1 MTENAFTIP
10 SQSGRARNTP
20 NDGLDTAAAIE
31 MVDDVSELRQCLDE
45 ERAAHAATRR
55 ELRALQRQL
64 AATRATPERPAPLQ
78 GCESGLVD
86 GALRGSN
93 VAVFTQDRDLRYTSV
108 SKPLFGCDSAEMLGR
123 TDEEILSAENAAEMV
138 AIKREVLANGR
149 PKDAEIRVDRARA
162 RHWYDLHI
170 EPLRDVRGAIT
181 GLTCAAVDITERKE
195 SEAHLR
201 LVMRELTHRSK
212 NLLAVIQAMARQTA
226 RPGGTIASFLER
238 FGARLQALA
247 RAHDLLVRESWHGV
261 SLHDLVRSQLGP
273 YSDRDHPQVA
283 IAGPDIQVKPEAAQT
298 LSLAFHELASNAVKY
313 GALSRRK
320 GHVSVD
326 WCELPQNGK
335 IEIVWRERH
344 GPRPTQPK
352 RRGLGSQVIEQHLSR
367 ALHADVTLTFPPEGL
382 TCRIMLPST
391 FLQKTGGVERIGHR
405 SR

>member
-78 GCESGLVD
+78 GYEPGLVD

-170 EPLRDVRGAIT
+170 EPLRDVRGAIA

-283 IAGPDIQVKPEAAQT
+283 VSGPDIQVKPEAAQT

-326 WCELPQNGK
+326 WRELPQNGK

-367 ALHADVTLTFPPEGL
+367 ALHADVTLAFPPEGL

>member
-1 MTENAFTIP
+1 MTENAVTIP
-10 SQSGRARNTP
+10 SRSGRARNTP
-20 NDGLDTAAAIE
+20 SDGLDTAAAIE
-31 MVDDVSELRQCLDE
+31 MVDDVSELKQSLDE

-64 AATRATPERPAPLQ
+64 AATCAAPAPPQ
-78 GCESGLVD
+78 GYEPGLVD
-86 GALRGSN
+86 GTLRGSN

-123 TDEEILSAENAAEMV
+123 TDDEILSAEIAAEMV

-149 PKDAEIRVDRARA
+149 PKDAEIRVDRERA

-195 SEAHLR
+195 GEAHLR

-273 YSDRDHPQVA
+273 YSDRDHPQVSVS
-283 IAGPDIQVKPEAAQT
+283 GPDIQVKPEAAQT

-313 GALSRRK
+313 GALSRRR

-326 WCELPQNGK
+326 WRELPQNGE

-367 ALHADVTLTFPPEGL
+367 ALHADVTLAFPPEGL

>member
-1 MTENAFTIP
+1 MTENAVTIP
-10 SQSGRARNTP
+10 SRSGRARNTP
-20 NDGLDTAAAIE
+20 SDGLDTAAAIE
-31 MVDDVSELRQCLDE
+31 MVDDVSELKQSLDE

-64 AATRATPERPAPLQ
+64 AATCAAPAPPQ
-78 GCESGLVD
+78 GYEPGLVD
-86 GALRGSN
+86 GTLRGSN

-123 TDEEILSAENAAEMV
+123 TDDEILSAETAAEMV

-149 PKDAEIRVDRARA
+149 PKDAEIRVDRERA

-195 SEAHLR
+195 GEAHLR

-273 YSDRDHPQVA
+273 YSDRDHPQVSVS
-283 IAGPDIQVKPEAAQT
+283 GPDIQVKPEAAQT

-313 GALSRRK
+313 GALSRRR

-326 WCELPQNGK
+326 WRELPQNGE

-367 ALHADVTLTFPPEGL
+367 ALHADVTLAFPPEGL